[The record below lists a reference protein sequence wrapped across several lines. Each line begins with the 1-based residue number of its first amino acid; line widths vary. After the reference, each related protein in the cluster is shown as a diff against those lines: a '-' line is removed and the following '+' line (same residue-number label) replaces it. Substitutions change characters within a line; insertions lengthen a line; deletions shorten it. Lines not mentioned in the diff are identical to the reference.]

1 MKAVLVLLLAVTLFS
16 GCATHSPEEIA
27 AVRAAGVSNRTV
39 AKLEHEG
46 ILAPED
52 LIELRRRGVN
62 DGIAIRHLDD
72 VGVDYVVQRNDLRQL
87 RRAGVRPAVVQEL
100 VRQSNDFYEDVYD
113 DSRWSIGVS
122 AGYYPGYYGYGYGWP
137 YYY

>member
-1 MKAVLVLLLAVTLFS
+1 MKAVLVLLLAVTLFT

-39 AKLEHEG
+39 AKLEHEE
-46 ILAPED
+46 ILSPED
-52 LIELRRRGVN
+52 LIELRRRGVS
-62 DGIAIRHLDD
+62 DSIAIRHLDD

-87 RRAGVRPAVVQEL
+87 RQAGVRPTVVQEL

-113 DSRWSIGVS
+113 HSRWSVGVS
-122 AGYYPGYYGYGYGWP
+122 AGYYPGYYRYGWP
-137 YYY
+137 YYHY